1 MFMIQDFQ
9 HKLDRRIRSEDDLGE
24 SLIRGIVRCKI
35 ILRWT
40 FDVSDA
46 DTWKKEYVDFLVTV
60 SGLILAVL
68 SVFSRCR

>member
-1 MFMIQDFQ
+1 M
-9 HKLDRRIRSEDDLGE
+9 DRRIRSEDDLGE
-24 SLIRGIVRCKI
+24 SLIRGFVRCKI

-46 DTWKKEYVDFLVTV
+46 DKWKNESADFVFTV